1 MYTAKGTAAL
11 LVPYANVLSSKSGS
25 WHLVFM
31 LAAGLNLVA
40 AAMAIL
46 VLKPMRGSY
55 TNRAETVGTAPR
67 PA

>member
-1 MYTAKGTAAL
+1 
-11 LVPYANVLSSKSGS
+11 
-25 WHLVFM
+25 M

-55 TNRAETVGTAPR
+55 TSRAETASPAPK